1 MGLFGFGLD
10 SARIRFKFG
19 LDSVWVRFGCALDLG
34 SMIMLKVNTF
44 FALVL
49 GAHLKLVLGL
59 FGFGLD
65 SVSFRFGFVLG
76 SVSIPLGFILD
87 SISIRCIHIV
97 SDVWDSIS
105 AIWN

>member
-1 MGLFGFGLD
+1 M
-10 SARIRFKFG
+10 
-19 LDSVWVRFGCALDLG
+19 
-34 SMIMLKVNTF
+34 
-44 FALVL
+44 

-87 SISIRCIHIV
+87 SISIRCVVIV

-105 AIWN
+105 VIWNQNSGLDLDAVAIRIRFDLVQPSKVVIRFGCDSIRLV

>member
-1 MGLFGFGLD
+1 MDSVWIQLGFVLNLDWIRFGFGLD
-10 SARIRFKFG
+10 S
-19 LDSVWVRFGCALDLG
+19 
-34 SMIMLKVNTF
+34 MIMLKVSKHF
-44 FALVL
+44 LSSCF
-49 GAHLKLVLGL
+49 GRSLKIGFDL

-87 SISIRCIHIV
+87 SISIRCMHIV

>member
-1 MGLFGFGLD
+1 MVSIIMAGSSDLVSAGGLPASGASLF
-10 SARIRFKFG
+10 S
-19 LDSVWVRFGCALDLG
+19 
-34 SMIMLKVNTF
+34 
-44 FALVL
+44 LVL
-49 GAHLKLVLGL
+49 GAQLKLVLGL

-87 SISIRCIHIV
+87 SISIRCMHIV